1 MKLYIVTNSCAY
13 IVGVYDNE
21 GAARAA
27 RIIAEMN
34 GVVNPYIETV
44 IMNESKETV

>member
-13 IVGVYDNE
+13 IVGVYDTEASAN
-21 GAARAA
+21 AARV
-27 RIIAEMN
+27 IAEFN

-44 IMNESKETV
+44 ELNKTNTGE